1 MWGPHPTV
9 LGPRL
14 QSPCPHDLFCV
25 GCGGQGLVCGPCGTW
40 APGSHR
46 ARHRTQGMRGTGPGP
61 CPCQSCRLGLRG
73 AASRVLAGVRELFSC
88 AQKCEGRRGG
98 SEPSASLWGASSLCA
113 CVCVPAC
120 ACLCVHVSVCASSCS
135 YAHMCLHLRVCPCE
149 CTHVHV
155 GAGRGKALCN
165 RPYPCS
171 WTKGLECA
179 PRKGRR
185 QLWFMCVS
193 SVHPALSRGFRWGPP
208 QRHPD
213 RGAGEGWRA
222 DGTGTS
228 SEVGCVDGSSFDS
241 WGGQGNAALPS
252 GSPLD
257 AGAWSHLKHGPGGV
271 YPLTV
276 LAEEKGLLQKRASV
290 GPGGAPG
297 AKPATQASEI
307 GVHSARA
314 PTMVSPPKASSFASG
329 CFSVIAIIN

>member
-73 AASRVLAGVRELFSC
+73 AASRVLAGVRERFTC

-135 YAHMCLHLRVCPCE
+135 YAHMC
-149 CTHVHV
+149 T
-155 GAGRGKALCN
+155 
-165 RPYPCS
+165 
-171 WTKGLECA
+171 W
-179 PRKGRR
+179 
-185 QLWFMCVS
+185 
-193 SVHPALSRGFRWGPP
+193 
-208 QRHPD
+208 
-213 RGAGEGWRA
+213 
-222 DGTGTS
+222 
-228 SEVGCVDGSSFDS
+228 
-241 WGGQGNAALPS
+241 
-252 GSPLD
+252 
-257 AGAWSHLKHGPGGV
+257 
-271 YPLTV
+271 
-276 LAEEKGLLQKRASV
+276 
-290 GPGGAPG
+290 GPGGARPSV
-297 AKPATQASEI
+297 T
-307 GVHSARA
+307 A
-314 PTMVSPPKASSFASG
+314 PTPVVGRRGWSVPPGRAGGSCGPCVYLLFTQRSVGASG
-329 CFSVIAIIN
+329 GGRPSAAPTEVRVRAGGRMAQALPQKWAAWMGRPSTVGVVRATLPCLQGPP